1 MANGAITVPGGS
13 DVRLTDAELSLLRE
27 RIDGDEGLT
36 ETGAALADVGAG
48 RDVTLPEAE
57 RERLCACLDKRGHVR
72 EPEEAGFA
80 AGDRPAAGR
89 RLLQLT
95 GRASWSGPRRS

>member
-27 RIDGDEGLT
+27 RVDGDEGLT
-36 ETGAALADVGAG
+36 ETAAALADVGAG

-57 RERLCACLDKRGHVR
+57 RERLCACLDKVVMSVSPRKLASLPGIVQLRGVVC
-72 EPEEAGFA
+72 F
-80 AGDRPAAGR
+80 
-89 RLLQLT
+89 
-95 GRASWSGPRRS
+95 S